1 MKTSLLK
8 WIQQAKTWTA
18 QNKSVL
24 VVVALVLALDRITKV
39 CAQLFWKQDPVV
51 VFPFFHL
58 HYVENTGS
66 AFGMLQGANAV
77 LIVVMLLIIGY
88 LLHSWREL
96 CAQGKL
102 VKWGCVFI
110 LAGALGNLYDRI
122 TLGYVVD
129 FLDFLVWPVFNV
141 ADSAI
146 TVGGSLFVVSLI
158 IHALR
163 KGESR

>member
-1 MKTSLLK
+1 MKQSLRD
-8 WIQQAKTWTA
+8 WFSRAKIWTA
-18 QNKSVL
+18 QNVSVL
-24 VVVALVLALDRITKV
+24 VVIALVLALDRITKV
-39 CAQLFWKQDPVV
+39 CAQLFWVQAPVV

-58 HYVENTGS
+58 RYVENTGS
-66 AFGMLQGANAV
+66 AFGMMQGANV
-77 LIVVMLLIIGY
+77 LLIFVMLAIIGY

-146 TVGGSLFVVSLI
+146 TVGGGLFVVSL
-158 IHALR
+158 LLNTVK
-163 KGESR
+163 KGEEK

>member
-1 MKTSLLK
+1 MKPFLHK
-8 WIQQAKTWTA
+8 WIAQAKTWTS
-18 QNKSVL
+18 QNVSVL
-24 VVVALVLALDRITKV
+24 VVIALVLALDRLTKV
-39 CAQLFWKQDPVV
+39 YAQLFWVQDPA
-51 VFPFFHL
+51 VFSFFQL
-58 HYVENTGS
+58 RYVENTGS
-66 AFGMLQGANAV
+66 AFGMMQGANALLV
-77 LIVVMLLIIGY
+77 VVMLVIIGY
-88 LLHSWREL
+88 LIHSWREL

-146 TVGGSLFVVSLI
+146 TVGGGLFVISLVLHGI
-158 IHALR
+158 K
-163 KGESR
+163 KGA